1 MRPLEN
7 RTREKVVDDAKFKQA
22 LEFGILGP
30 RFSPKYLL
38 NFIIAVHRAQPG
50 LEVDMVTFFL
60 LCVSTHY
67 FPIRGKSVGSITT
80 KNILDGVFL
89 DEVYVLKFDNTKNRA
104 RGRDKII
111 SRAFPAWYGIALLMY
126 IKLIRPKP
134 DEECEEVFIDCQ
146 RRRPIASLDFRAYI
160 HSKYNEY
167 KALTFGDSSPPQ
179 YVGYSDSIVSIV
191 KLLSTVG

>member
-1 MRPLEN
+1 M
-7 RTREKVVDDAKFKQA
+7 
-22 LEFGILGP
+22 
-30 RFSPKYLL
+30 
-38 NFIIAVHRAQPG
+38 
-50 LEVDMVTFFL
+50 
-60 LCVSTHY
+60 
-67 FPIRGKSVGSITT
+67 
-80 KNILDGVFL
+80 
-89 DEVYVLKFDNTKNRA
+89 KFDNTKNRA

-167 KALTFGDSSPPQ
+167 KALTFGDRSPPQ
-179 YVGYSDSIVSIV
+179 YVGNTMKRKIMDTIFRLDSFNRETAEHSRKVSESTSVIIPFARNGWFWPHKSSRHLLESKDESAELKQYSTAG
-191 KLLSTVG
+191 LSGFVLTCKFDAYWLCWG